1 MVNGNGLND
10 KTRKENNKMNKD
22 AQIAYVSQWVSIS
35 EANTLIKKLIKA
47 KSYTKEQVRKGPR
60 RFLNGKDKTD
70 GYLTRVVAEAG
81 VCPEAEVAIKGT
93 RVKVDQETKDLL
105 ESWKNLLKISNI
117 ESISE
122 TQIKLN
128 DGRKIKIVTK

>member
-1 MVNGNGLND
+1 
-10 KTRKENNKMNKD
+10 MNKD
-22 AQIAYVSQWVSIS
+22 AQIAYVSQWVTIN

-47 KSYTKEQVRKGPR
+47 KSYTKDQVRKGPR

-81 VCPEAEVAIKGT
+81 VNPDLEIALKGT
-93 RVKVDQETKDLL
+93 KVRFDQESKDLL
-105 ESWKNLLKISNI
+105 EGWKALLKLTNI
-117 ESISE
+117 ESISD

-128 DGRKIKIVTK
+128 DGRKIKIATK